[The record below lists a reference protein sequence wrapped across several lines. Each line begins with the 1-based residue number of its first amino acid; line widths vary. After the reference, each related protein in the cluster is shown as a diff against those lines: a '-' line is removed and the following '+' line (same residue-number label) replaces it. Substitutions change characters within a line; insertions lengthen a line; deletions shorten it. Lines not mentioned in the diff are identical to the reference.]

1 MMESDII
8 SWTRV
13 EKLSNILWQNL
24 DKITTAK
31 FHSISTI
38 SRGGLVPA
46 RLMADIMGINE
57 ILVDKNQIP
66 IDSLFVDDIYDS
78 GNTFKKIVSK
88 AEDPKSLVYATL
100 YARKGKQYP
109 KQLIF
114 ATQTKGSEYVVFP
127 WERFEHKLLME
138 IQK

>member
-1 MMESDII
+1 MVESD
-8 SWTRV
+8 SVNWEKV
-13 EKLSNILWQNL
+13 EALIQTLWDNIKN
-24 DKITTAK
+24 KTTVK
-31 FHSISTI
+31 YHSISTI

-46 RLMADIMGINE
+46 RLMADIMGIDE

-66 IDSLFVDDIYDS
+66 MDSLFVDDIFDS
-78 GNTFKKIVSK
+78 GNTFKKIISK

-100 YARKGKQYP
+100 YARIGKEYP
-109 KQLIF
+109 KQLIY

-127 WERFEHKLLME
+127 WEKFEHKRLEE

>member
-8 SWTRV
+8 TWQKV
-13 EKLSNILWQNL
+13 EELSGILWDNL
-24 DKITTAK
+24 QKKYPVK

-46 RLMADIMGINE
+46 RLMANLMGLDE

-78 GNTFKKIVSK
+78 GNTFKKIISK

-100 YARKGKQYP
+100 FARKGKEYP
-109 KQLIF
+109 KQLTF
-114 ATQTKGSEYVVFP
+114 ATQTKGPEYVVFP
-127 WERFEHKLLME
+127 WEKFEHKRLME
-138 IQK
+138 VQK

>member
-1 MMESDII
+1 MESDTV
-8 SWTRV
+8 SWNQV
-13 EKLSNILWQNL
+13 EELSCILWKNIQQHTS
-24 DKITTAK
+24 IK

-46 RLMADIMGINE
+46 RLMADIMGLDE

-66 IDSLFVDDIYDS
+66 IDSIFVDDIYDS
-78 GNTFKKIVSK
+78 GNTFKKIISK
-88 AEDPKSLVYATL
+88 AEDPKSLIYATL
-100 YARKGKQYP
+100 FARKGKEYP

-127 WERFEHKLLME
+127 WEKFEHKRLME
-138 IQK
+138 VQK

>member
-8 SWTRV
+8 TWARV
-13 EKLSNILWQNL
+13 EKLSNTLWQNL
-24 DKITTAK
+24 DKKTTTK

-66 IDSLFVDDIYDS
+66 VDSLFVDDIYDS
-78 GNTFKKIVSK
+78 GDTFKKIISK

-100 YARKGKQYP
+100 FARKGKQYP
-109 KQLIF
+109 KQIIF
-114 ATQTKGSEYVVFP
+114 ATQTRGTEYVVFP
-127 WERFEHKLLME
+127 WEKFEHKRLMK

>member
-8 SWTRV
+8 TWKKI
-13 EKLSNILWQNL
+13 EELSGILWENL
-24 DKITTAK
+24 QKKSPIK

-46 RLMADIMGINE
+46 RLMADLMGLDE

-78 GNTFKKIVSK
+78 GNTFKKIISK

-100 YARKGKQYP
+100 FARKGKEYP
-109 KQLIF
+109 KQLTF

-127 WERFEHKLLME
+127 WEKFEHKRLME
-138 IQK
+138 VQK